1 MIRPTPLPAAQPLHR
16 RARHGH
22 GFSLVELLIGVLIGV
37 LISTILVG
45 AAVKALLALIQDDAF
60 TQQELNRKD
69 DTSRVL
75 SLLQDEIRSARRVD
89 SGGSLSALS
98 GCTTTPQLILRGAT
112 AKESISYGLKVQ
124 PSSSS
129 WRGPNVLVRCGPPYN
144 ADGSLNA
151 GTDQTPNR
159 SEQEVLDALQANGF
173 TASTPGT
180 SVNRSVELTLISNAA
195 SNVAVTSQ
203 VQVPINVNQVYGL
216 STTGDTSCSSGCDT
230 PDGAATHWQ
239 PSDASASTINGAAS
253 KEDVIY
259 FNGRKDEYTLSGST
273 GRCLN
278 NDNTNS
284 GNCTVV
290 KTGTAATITINSGNV
305 LVFSDAQIRL
315 PNS

>member
-1 MIRPTPLPAAQPLHR
+1 MLFR
-16 RARHGH
+16 
-22 GFSLVELLIGVLIGV
+22 SLVELLIGV

-45 AAVKALLALIQDDAF
+45 AAVKALLALIQDDGF

-75 SLLQDEIRSARRVD
+75 SLMQDEIRSSRRVD

-159 SEQEVLDALQANGF
+159 SEQEVLDALRSEFQAGPVVQLRAFLGSGKRGF
-173 TASTPGT
+173 TQERRPPPGAMLRIRSAEESTAPAT
-180 SVNRSVELTLISNAA
+180 QTTLRSKA
-195 SNVAVTSQ
+195 
-203 VQVPINVNQVYGL
+203 G
-216 STTGDTSCSSGCDT
+216 
-230 PDGAATHWQ
+230 
-239 PSDASASTINGAAS
+239 
-253 KEDVIY
+253 
-259 FNGRKDEYTLSGST
+259 
-273 GRCLN
+273 
-278 NDNTNS
+278 
-284 GNCTVV
+284 
-290 KTGTAATITINSGNV
+290 
-305 LVFSDAQIRL
+305 
-315 PNS
+315 